1 MPRIFK
7 TPKDLMGAEGTVLD
21 PSGWMEMTQER
32 VNLFADATDDH
43 QWIHIDPEQAA
54 EGPFGATI
62 AHGVLTL
69 ALAAK
74 FLPELIDVQNIA
86 MGVNYGCDKV
96 RFPSAVKIGSRIRSI
111 GKIMKVEEIKGA
123 YQVTYRITIE
133 IEGQA
138 RPACVADKIARYYPE
153 R

>member
-1 MPRIFK
+1 
-7 TPKDLMGAEGTVLD
+7 MGAEGTVLD

-62 AHGVLTL
+62 AHGFLTL

>member
-7 TPKDLMGAEGTVLD
+7 TPKDLMGAEGTALD
-21 PSGWMEMTQER
+21 PTGWMEMTQER

-62 AHGVLTL
+62 AHGFLTL

-96 RFPSAVKIGSRIRSI
+96 RFPSAVKIGSRIRGI

>member
-62 AHGVLTL
+62 AHGFLTL

>member
-1 MPRIFK
+1 
-7 TPKDLMGAEGTVLD
+7 MGAEGTALD
-21 PSGWMEMTQER
+21 PTGWMEMTQKR

-62 AHGVLTL
+62 AHGFLTL

-96 RFPSAVKIGSRIRSI
+96 RFPSAVKIGSRIRGI

>member
-1 MPRIFK
+1 
-7 TPKDLMGAEGTVLD
+7 MGAEGTVLD

-43 QWIHIDPEQAA
+43 QWIHIAPAQAA

-62 AHGVLTL
+62 AHGFLTL

>member
-1 MPRIFK
+1 VPRIFK

-62 AHGVLTL
+62 AHGFLTL

-96 RFPSAVKIGSRIRSI
+96 RFPSAVKIGSRIRGI

>member
-1 MPRIFK
+1 
-7 TPKDLMGAEGTVLD
+7 MGAEGTVLD

-62 AHGVLTL
+62 AHGFLTL

-96 RFPSAVKIGSRIRSI
+96 RFPSAVKIGSRIRGI

>member
-1 MPRIFK
+1 
-7 TPKDLMGAEGTVLD
+7 MGAEGTALD
-21 PSGWMEMTQER
+21 PTGWMEMTQKR

-62 AHGVLTL
+62 AHGFLTL

>member
-1 MPRIFK
+1 
-7 TPKDLMGAEGTVLD
+7 MGAEGTVLD
-21 PSGWMEMTQER
+21 PSGWMEMTQKR

-62 AHGVLTL
+62 AHGFLTL

-96 RFPSAVKIGSRIRSI
+96 RFPSAVKIGSRIRGI

>member
-1 MPRIFK
+1 
-7 TPKDLMGAEGTVLD
+7 MGAEGTALD
-21 PSGWMEMTQER
+21 PTGWMEMTQKR

-62 AHGVLTL
+62 AHGFLTL

-74 FLPELIDVQNIA
+74 FLPELIDVQNTA

-96 RFPSAVKIGSRIRSI
+96 RFPSAVKIGSRIRGI

-133 IEGQA
+133 IEGQT